1 MKRILFKSKLGT
13 RFIVAIM
20 AVCLLFAILL
30 VYVSAS
36 LYTRRVV
43 KHYNEFG
50 YKVSKLVS
58 KYFTEDEIKEYA
70 DIVFKYNR
78 SQIDES
84 KVNEVVNSE
93 KYRNAFDRVNELRKE
108 LEFNDIFICAIDLD
122 VLNTYDAKSTN
133 LADFKPL
140 YYIMDTHFNDD
151 LRQNFAKSDSLSP
164 KYIDSIIESINTGK
178 STETNFLQNG
188 RYGYTITSVN
198 SFWKNENM
206 LVMVGCDISVES
218 YQKDIISF
226 IIMTII
232 VVFVLTL
239 ILIFVSVFIISRYF
253 LNPVIEIS
261 SEVGN
266 FVSNNAEIS
275 NKLGSFK
282 TGDEIELLAK
292 SILKMQQDLFNYMDD
307 AIAKAIKLKKVR
319 TELNL
324 AKGIQADMLPSIFPA
339 FPNRDEFDLFAS
351 MTPAKEVG
359 GDFYDFFFIDDD
371 HLGLV
376 IADVSGKGVPAALFM
391 VIAKTLIKDRAN
403 VHVRGEDYSPA
414 EILTHVNAQ
423 LCENNKNEL
432 FVTVWF
438 GILEISTGKCT
449 TANAGHEYPAIC
461 KKDEKYELIKDKHSP
476 AVATI
481 EGIKFRD
488 QEFQLN
494 PGDSLFVYTDGVT
507 EATNAN
513 GELFGEQR
521 LVESLNKCVNASVS
535 DVLRVVKEDV
545 DKFVGSAPQF
555 DDLTMLSFRYY
566 GKGGH
571 Q

>member
-1 MKRILFKSKLGT
+1 MRKVLFKSKLGM
-13 RFIVAIM
+13 RFIFVII
-20 AVCLLFAILL
+20 AVCLLFAMLL
-30 VYVSAS
+30 VYTSTS
-36 LYTRRVV
+36 LYSQRVV
-43 KHYNEFG
+43 KHYHEFG

-58 KYFTEDEIKEYA
+58 KYFNEDDIKGYS
-70 DIVFKYNR
+70 DVVFKYNR

-84 KVNEVVNSE
+84 KVNAVISSE
-93 KYRNAFDRVNELRKE
+93 KYKNLFNRVNELRKE
-108 LEFNDIFICAIDLD
+108 LEFNDIYICALDLD
-122 VLNTYDAKSTN
+122 LLNSYDAKSTN
-133 LADFKPL
+133 LDSFRPL
-140 YYIMDTHFNDD
+140 YYIMDTHFDD
-151 LRQNFAKSDSLSP
+151 NVRQNFAKSDSLSP
-164 KYIDSIIESINTGK
+164 KYIESIIESINTGK
-178 STETNFLQNG
+178 SMETNFLQNG

-198 SFWKNENM
+198 SFWENENM
-206 LVMVGCDISVES
+206 FLMVCCDISVES

-226 IIMTII
+226 AIMTII

-239 ILIFVSVFIISRYF
+239 ILILVSLFMISRYF
-253 LNPVIEIS
+253 LSPVIAIS

-275 NKLGSFK
+275 NKLETFK

-403 VHVRGEDYSPA
+403 MYLEGDDYSPA
-414 EILTHVNAQ
+414 EILNHVNVQ

-432 FVTVWF
+432 FVTVWL
-438 GILEISTGKCT
+438 GILEISTGKCI

-461 KKDEKYELIKDKHSP
+461 RKNERYELIKDKHSP

-481 EGIKFRD
+481 EGIKFGD

-507 EATNAN
+507 EATNSN

-521 LVESLNKCVNASVS
+521 LVESLNKDANASVS
-535 DVLRVVKEDV
+535 DVLRIVKEDV
-545 DKFVGSAPQF
+545 DKFVGSASQF

-571 Q
+571 K

>member
-1 MKRILFKSKLGT
+1 MKRILFKSKLGR
-13 RFIVAIM
+13 RFIAVIV
-20 AVCLLFAILL
+20 AVCLLFAMLL
-30 VYVSAS
+30 VYVSTS
-36 LYTRRVV
+36 LYSYQVV
-43 KHYNEFG
+43 KHYSEFG
-50 YKVSKLVS
+50 DKISKLVS
-58 KYFTEDEIKEYA
+58 KYFTEDEIKEYT
-70 DIVFKYNR
+70 DVVFKYNR
-78 SQIDES
+78 SQIDER
-84 KVNEVVNSE
+84 KVNEIANSE
-93 KYRNAFDRVNELRKE
+93 KYKNMFNRVNELRKE
-108 LEFNDIFICAIDLD
+108 LEFNDIYICALDLD
-122 VLNTYDAKSTN
+122 VLNSYDSKTTN
-133 LADFKPL
+133 IDDCKPL
-140 YYIMDTHFNDD
+140 YYILDTHFDD
-151 LRQNFAKSDSLSP
+151 SIRQSFAKSDSLSP
-164 KYIDSIIESINTGK
+164 NYIESIIENINSGK
-178 STETNFLQNG
+178 SSDSDFLQNG
-188 RYGYTITSVN
+188 RYGYTITAVTSL
-198 SFWKNENM
+198 WENEDM
-206 LVMVGCDISVES
+206 LVMVCCDISVES
-218 YQKDIISF
+218 YQKDIINF
-226 IIMTII
+226 IVMTIV

-239 ILIFVSVFIISRYF
+239 ILIFVSIFIISRYF
-253 LNPVIEIS
+253 LKPVIEIS

-266 FVSNNAEIS
+266 FVSDNAEIS
-275 NKLGSFK
+275 NKLGAFK
-282 TGDEIELLAK
+282 TGDEIEFLAK

-359 GDFYDFFFIDDD
+359 GDFYDFFSIDDD

-403 VHVRGEDYSPA
+403 MHLKGEDYSPA
-414 EILTHVNAQ
+414 EILTHVNTQ

-432 FVTVWF
+432 FVTVWL

-461 KKDEKYELIKDKHSP
+461 RKDEKYELIKDKHSP

-481 EGIKFRD
+481 EEIKFRD

-571 Q
+571 K

>member
-1 MKRILFKSKLGT
+1 MKRVLFKSKLGM
-13 RFIVAIM
+13 RFVVAIM
-20 AVCLLFAILL
+20 AVCLIFAILL
-30 VYVSAS
+30 VYVSTS
-36 LYTRRVV
+36 LYSERVV
-43 KHYNEFG
+43 KHYSEFG
-50 YKVSKLVS
+50 YKVSRLVS

-84 KVNEVVNSE
+84 KVNEVINSE
-93 KYRNAFDRVNELRKE
+93 KYRNIFDRVDELRKE

-122 VLNTYDAKSTN
+122 ALNTYDAKSTN
-133 LADFKPL
+133 LDDFKPL
-140 YYIMDTHFNDD
+140 YYIMDTHFDD
-151 LRQNFAKSDSLSP
+151 NVRQNFAKSDSLSP
-164 KYIDSIIESINTGK
+164 QYVESIVESINTGK
-178 STETNFLQNG
+178 SIGDDFLQNG
-188 RYGYTITSVN
+188 RYGYTITSFN
-198 SFWKNENM
+198 SFWENENTF
-206 LVMVGCDISVES
+206 LIVCCDISVES

-226 IIMTII
+226 VVMTIV

-239 ILIFVSVFIISRYF
+239 ILILASILIISRYF

-261 SEVGN
+261 SAVGN

-275 NKLGSFK
+275 NKLGAFK

-324 AKGIQADMLPSIFPA
+324 ARGIQADMLPSIFPA
-339 FPNRDEFDLFAS
+339 FPNKDEFDLFAS

-403 VHVRGEDYSPA
+403 MHLEGKNDSPA

-438 GILEISTGKCT
+438 GILEISTGKYT

-476 AVATI
+476 AVATM
-481 EGIKFRD
+481 EGINFRD

-521 LVESLNKCVNASVS
+521 LVESLNKCVDASVS

>member
-1 MKRILFKSKLGT
+1 MKKFLFKSKLGT
-13 RFIVAIM
+13 RFIFAII

-30 VYVSAS
+30 VYVSTS
-36 LYTRRVV
+36 LYSQRVV
-43 KHYNEFG
+43 KHYSEFG

-108 LEFNDIFICAIDLD
+108 LEFNDIFICALDLD
-122 VLNTYDAKSTN
+122 VLTNYDAKSTN
-133 LADFKPL
+133 LVNFKPL
-140 YYIMDTHFNDD
+140 YYMMDTHFDD
-151 LRQNFAKSDSLSP
+151 NVRQNFAKSDSLSSQ
-164 KYIDSIIESINTGK
+164 YIESIIESINTGK
-178 STETNFLQNG
+178 SIESDFLQNG

-198 SFWKNENM
+198 SFWENENM
-206 LVMVGCDISVES
+206 LFMVCCDISVES
-218 YQKDIISF
+218 YQRDIISF
-226 IIMTII
+226 VLMTII

-239 ILIFVSVFIISRYF
+239 ILIFVSVFMISRYF
-253 LNPVIEIS
+253 VNPVIEIS

-275 NKLGSFK
+275 NKLGEFK

-292 SILKMQQDLFNYMDD
+292 SILKMQKDLFNYMDD
-307 AIAKAIKLKKVR
+307 AIVKAIKLKKVR

-339 FPNRDEFDLFAS
+339 FPDRYEFDLFAS

-371 HLGLV
+371 HLVLV

-403 VHVRGEDYSPA
+403 IRLEGEDYSPA
-414 EILTHVNAQ
+414 EILTRVNAQ

-432 FVTVWF
+432 FVTVWL
-438 GILEISTGKCT
+438 GILEISTGRFT

-461 KKDEKYELIKDKHSP
+461 KKDEKYKLIKDKHSP

-488 QEFQLN
+488 QEIQLN

-521 LVESLNKCVNASVS
+521 LIESLNKDDKASVS
-535 DVLRVVKEDV
+535 DVLRIVKEDV
-545 DKFVGSAPQF
+545 DEFVGSAPQF

-566 GKGGH
+566 GKEGH